1 MFGKRSQDPI
11 PTVHY
16 RSDRVSLVNG
26 RYFFS
31 TRENTLE
38 GPYFTRTDAERETEA
53 YINRMIHAKMSQQ
66 SSSLNG

>member
-1 MFGKRSQDPI
+1 MLGKREQDPT

-26 RYFFS
+26 LFFFS

-38 GPYFTRTDAERETEA
+38 GPFPSKEEAVRETEA
-53 YINRMIHAKMSQQ
+53 YINRMQRAKLAQQ
-66 SSSLNG
+66 PELNG

>member
-1 MFGKRSQDPI
+1 MFGKRSQDPA

-26 RYFFS
+26 QYFFS

-38 GPYFTRTDAERETEA
+38 GPYFTRTDAVRETEA
-53 YINRMIHAKMSQQ
+53 YINRMIQAKARQQ
-66 SSSLNG
+66 SSLNG